1 MNRMDYVLIVKEV
14 VRNSN
19 LNPAKLKRHLE
30 WNHPYV
36 WRANPKTAKT
46 STGSEVDDYSDTIS
60 LSQKS
65 GATKAVSMTT
75 GCPKY
80 LSQITF

>member
-1 MNRMDYVLIVKEV
+1 MDFWLKTGQLKGNVNNTAKATTINVK
-14 VRNSN
+14 
-19 LNPAKLKRHLE
+19 K
-30 WNHPYV
+30 V

-46 STGSEVDDYSDTIS
+46 STGFEVDGYSDTIS

-65 GATKAVSMTT
+65 GATKTVSMTT

-80 LSQITF
+80 LSQIIF